1 MDNFISNLIG
11 VGSKHVVFDRLRI
24 IVL

>member
-1 MDNFISNLIG
+1 MDNFISNLIV